1 MPIFTSSLRPK
12 DGIASGAYGGI
23 LQAKLGR
30 NGGHFS
36 TSSTT
41 FVDITDMNVTLTP
54 QSSSSTFLVLVSF
67 GRASTRQSNLDH
79 ASEFRVMRQI
89 GSGSFTEA
97 HSVNGRSE
105 GSRSRGCMTIGGLAY
120 NDDHSIGSWAVVG
133 CDSTNTTSN
142 VTYKVQVR
150 VQSSG
155 HPLTINRSY
164 NNANG
169 SQAYQSSC
177 QSSLIVLEMSG

>member
-1 MPIFTSSLRPK
+1 MPVFTTSLRPHG
-12 DGIASGAYGGI
+12 GIASGAYGGI

-30 NGGHFS
+30 NGGHFVS
-36 TSSTT
+36 SNTS

-54 QSSSSTFLVLVSF
+54 TRQATTFLVLMCL

-79 ASEFRVMRQI
+79 ASEFRVLRRI
-89 GSGSFTEA
+89 GSGSFSEA

-133 CDSTNTTSN
+133 CDSCNTTSN
-142 VTYKVQVR
+142 VSYKVQVR
-150 VQSSG
+150 VQSTS

-169 SQAYQSSC
+169 SQPYQSSC
-177 QSSLIVLEMSG
+177 QSSLVVLEMSG

>member
-1 MPIFTSSLRPK
+1 MPVFTTSLRPHG
-12 DGIASGAYGGI
+12 GIASGAYGGI

-36 TSSTT
+36 TSSTS

-54 QSSSSTFLVLVSF
+54 TRQATTFLVLMCL

-79 ASEFRVMRQI
+79 ASEFRILRQI
-89 GSGSFTEA
+89 GSGSFSEA

-105 GSRSRGCMTIGGLAY
+105 GSRSRGCGTIGGLAF
-120 NDDHSIGSWAVVG
+120 NDDHSIGPWAVVG
-133 CDSTNTTSN
+133 CDSPNTTSS

-150 VQSSG
+150 VQVSN
-155 HPLTINRSY
+155 HPVTLNRSY

-169 SQAYQSSC
+169 SQTYQSSC

>member
-1 MPIFTSSLRPK
+1 MPIFTSSLRPSN
-12 DGIASGAYGGI
+12 GIASGAYGGI

-30 NGGHFS
+30 NGGHWS
-36 TSSTT
+36 TSSTS
-41 FVDITDMNVTLTP
+41 FVDITYMNVTLTP
-54 QSSSSTFLVLVSF
+54 QSSSSTFLILVSF

-79 ASEFRVMRQI
+79 ASEFRIMRQI
-89 GSGSFTEA
+89 GSGSFTEH

-120 NDDHSIGSWAVVG
+120 NDDHSIGSWCVVG
-133 CDSTNTTSN
+133 CDGTNTTSS

-150 VQSSG
+150 VQQSDK
-155 HPLTINRSY
+155 PLTINRSH
-164 NNANG
+164 NNNNG
-169 SQAYQSSC
+169 SQVYQSSC

>member
-1 MPIFTSSLRPK
+1 MPVFTTSLRP
-12 DGIASGAYGGI
+12 DGGIASAAYGGI

-36 TSSTT
+36 TSSTS

-54 QSSSSTFLVLVSF
+54 TKQESTFLILVSF

-89 GSGSFTEA
+89 GSGSFSEA

-105 GSRSRGCMTIGGLAY
+105 GSRSRGCGTIGGIAF
-120 NDDHSIGSWAVVG
+120 NDDHSFGPWAVVG
-133 CDSTNTTSN
+133 CDSPNTTSA
-142 VTYKVQVR
+142 VTYKVQCR
-150 VQSSG
+150 VQVSN
-155 HPLTINRSY
+155 HPLTLNRSY

-169 SQAYQSSC
+169 SAPYQSSG

>member
-1 MPIFTSSLRPK
+1 MPVFTTSLRP
-12 DGIASGAYGGI
+12 DGGIASGAYGGI

-30 NGGHFS
+30 NGGHFV
-36 TSSTT
+36 TSSTSY
-41 FVDITDMNVTLTP
+41 VDITDMNVTLTP
-54 QSSSSTFLVLVSF
+54 SRQATTFLILVSF

-79 ASEFRVMRQI
+79 ASEFRIMRQI
-89 GSGSFTEA
+89 GSGSFTEH

-105 GSRSRGCMTIGGLAY
+105 GSRTRGCMTIGGLAY

-133 CDSTNTTSN
+133 CDSTNTTSA

-150 VQSSG
+150 VQSTS
-155 HPLTINRSY
+155 HPITINRAY

-169 SQAYQSSC
+169 SHPYQSSC

>member
-1 MPIFTSSLRPK
+1 MPVFTTSFRPHG
-12 DGIASGAYGGI
+12 GIASGAYGGI

-36 TSSTT
+36 TSSTS

-54 QSSSSTFLVLVSF
+54 TKQQSTFLILVSF

-79 ASEFRVMRQI
+79 ASQFRVMRQI

-142 VTYKVQVR
+142 VSYKVQVR
-150 VQSSG
+150 VQSSS

-169 SQAYQSSC
+169 GETYQSSC

>member
-1 MPIFTSSLRPK
+1 MPVFTTSLRPHG
-12 DGIASGAYGGI
+12 GIASGAYGGI

-30 NGGHFS
+30 NGGHFT
-36 TSSTT
+36 TSSTS

-54 QSSSSTFLVLVSF
+54 TRQATTFLVLVGFS
-67 GRASTRQSNLDH
+67 RASTKQSNLDH

-89 GSGSFTEA
+89 GSGSFSEA

-105 GSRSRGCMTIGGLAY
+105 GNRSRGCMTIGGLAY

-133 CDSTNTTSN
+133 CDSCNTTSN
-142 VTYKVQVR
+142 VSYKVQVR
-150 VQSSG
+150 VQSSS